1 MKKSIFTLLA
11 VAGFSLSAMALD
23 QVDGVYQINT
33 PQDLVDFAAVV
44 NGGDDRAAASLN
56 VDLDMSSVENFTP
69 IGLYSDEDF
78 NGKVAI
84 PYRGDFRGNG
94 HVISHLNVVIA
105 NYEVGLFS
113 RTASGANIHE
123 LGIVDS
129 HFESTNGIRVGAL
142 GGEMHQSRVYAC
154 FGVNNEIVSTKGES
168 NMGGIAGEA
177 ADTNLERCYT
187 DYARLA
193 GSARAT
199 DWSHAAVEVAKIHS
213 GEFCYESLNN
223 GHSYTPMWCQDL
235 SANDYP
241 RATTALPHVAKLI
254 SNNTY
259 TNEHHFVDGVCRE
272 CYEYYYEEDYL
283 TADDE
288 GYFSIATPEQLM
300 WFSVYTCHFHDRA
313 NGKLVADIDMSGIK
327 DFYGI
332 GEYQKENGENYP
344 FHGNF
349 NGQGHVISNLTVVRQ
364 DDLESG
370 FFGRAWGS
378 IITNLGFDGTIS
390 ITNGGGVR
398 AGVLGGELLECTIN
412 NVYVIGDI
420 TINTTNAQKG
430 AFGGEAH
437 NSTFNNCYTTEINFT
452 GGGNT
457 TFNNCYNNAS
467 GEVDD
472 YASDGYL
479 CYLLGTGW
487 YQNIDNG
494 EPVDE
499 YPVLDP
505 THGIVYLTCTDED
518 LSNFSGHS
526 YDNGICSKCGENE
539 AMGWDADLNAYS
551 ISNMGQLNEFAKLVN
566 GGNLTARGMLAADID
581 LQNKPFT
588 PIGLNND
595 GSHQTPFRGVFY
607 GNGHVI
613 KNLNVVTDCE
623 GGLFSRL
630 RSGHIHNL
638 GVENARI
645 ESTANFR
652 CGVLVGE
659 HHDNAWI
666 RNCFTRGT
674 IEIVTEHEHK
684 GGMSGEAAGGH
695 FVNCYTTYPVL
706 NVAQGEQE
714 NCYEGVDTEFGG
726 SGELCYKLNGDQS
739 EIVFYQTLGQDA
751 YPEFDATHKVVYFI
765 EDEYTNENVPLSIDR
780 VNSIMSEAKEVYSVS
795 GALQHG
801 LQKGINIVK
810 MADGSVKKIIVK

>member
-11 VAGFSLSAMALD
+11 VAGFGLNAMAID
-23 QVDGVYQINT
+23 QVGGVYQINT
-33 PQDLVDFAAVV
+33 PEDLVEFSAIV
-44 NGGDDRAAASLN
+44 NSVDDRAAASLN
-56 VDLDMSSVENFTP
+56 ADLDMSSVDNFTP
-69 IGLYSDEDF
+69 IGLYSDENFD
-78 NGKVAI
+78 GKI
-84 PYRGDFRGNG
+84 SRPYRGDFRGNG

-123 LGIVDS
+123 LGVVDS

-142 GGEMHQSRVYAC
+142 GGEMHQTRVYAC
-154 FGVNNEIVSTKGES
+154 FGVNNEIVSTKGDD
-168 NMGGIAGEA
+168 NKGGIAGEA

-199 DWSHAAVEVAKIHS
+199 DWSHANVDMTVLKS
-213 GEFCYESLNN
+213 GEFCYETLNN
-223 GHSYTPMWCQDL
+223 GHSYTPMWTQDL
-235 SANDYP
+235 RNGGYP
-241 RATTALPHVAKLI
+241 VATLNNPQVAKLLDG
-254 SNNTY
+254 SGY
-259 TNEHHFVDGVCRE
+259 TNDHNFVDGVCRE
-272 CYEYYYEEDYL
+272 CHDYFYEEGYM

-288 GYFSIATPEQLM
+288 GYFSISTPEELM

-313 NGKLVADIDMSGIK
+313 NGKLTADIDMSGIK

-344 FHGNF
+344 YHGNF
-349 NGQGHVISNLTVVRQ
+349 NGQGHVISNLTVVRH

-378 IITNLGFDGTIS
+378 IITNLGFDGNIS
-390 ITNGGGVR
+390 ITNEGGVR

-420 TINTTNAQKG
+420 TINTTHAQKG
-430 AFGGEAH
+430 ALGGEAH
-437 NSTFNNCYTTEINFT
+437 NSTFNNCYTTEFGFT
-452 GGGNT
+452 GGGG

-494 EPVDE
+494 ETPDE

-505 THGIVYLTCTDED
+505 THGVVYLTCGDEE
-518 LSNFSGHS
+518 LSNYSGHT
-526 YDNGICSKCGENE
+526 YVNGICSKCTENE
-539 AMGWDADLNAYS
+539 AMGWDADLNAYA
-551 ISNMGQLNEFAKLVN
+551 IGNMGQLNEFAKLVN
-566 GGNLTARGMLAADID
+566 SGNLTARGVLTQDID
-581 LQNKPFT
+581 LENKPFT

-607 GNGHVI
+607 GNGHVV

-630 RSGHIHNL
+630 RSGVIYNL

-645 ESTANFR
+645 ESTAGLR
-652 CGVLVGE
+652 CGVIAGE
-659 HHDNAWI
+659 HHDNAWMH
-666 RNCFTRGT
+666 NCFTRGDF
-674 IEIVTEHEHK
+674 EFVTDHEQK
-684 GGMSGEAAGGH
+684 GGLSGEAAGGH

-706 NVAQGEQE
+706 NVAQGEQV
-714 NCYEGVDTEFGG
+714 NCYEGVTEEFAK
-726 SGELCYKLNGDQS
+726 SGELCYNLNGDQS
-739 EIVFYQTLGQDA
+739 EIVFYQTLGEDA
-751 YPEFDATHKVVYFI
+751 YPTFDSTHGTVYLVEGVYSNSSTPTRI
-765 EDEYTNENVPLSIDR
+765 ENVAGFMGE
-780 VNSIMSEAKEVYSVS
+780 VEQVYSVS
-795 GALQHG
+795 GAKQNG

-810 MADGSVKKIIVK
+810 MNDGTTKTILVK